1 LSESSRAAPVLS
13 GRDMRACRP
22 AHAGGNELFITAT
35 SLEICQRDQASSL
48 RAGAGNVVARG
59 ARNMAS
65 AT

>member
-13 GRDMRACRP
+13 GRDMRACRL
-22 AHAGGNELFITAT
+22 AHTGGNELFITAT

-48 RAGAGNVVARG
+48 RVVAANIVARG
-59 ARNMAS
+59 ACNMAS

>member
-1 LSESSRAAPVLS
+1 LSESSRAAPVFS
-13 GRDMRACRP
+13 GRDPPARRP

-35 SLEICQRDQASSL
+35 SLEICQRDQASRL
-48 RAGAGNVVARG
+48 RAAAGNMVARS